1 MTRLVQSRR
10 RAGNPPAWI
19 GMALAAGCALALASC
34 ASAPTADVS
43 AEAVLAKAVSSE
55 AGPAIAVHASP
66 WASAATEARVLADR
80 ILRRESDGLLLDGA
94 RQRAL
99 GRGIK
104 RALALIRQSHP
115 AMAEIRVREA
125 YSPAT
130 LLLGLEGALR
140 DSVVR
145 LWGDEDLS
153 AVPRT
158 GHAGF
163 DALNGTLGLRA
174 VRPYPSLGA
183 VSLHLGER
191 VNIEAAI
198 GAYEAID
205 GVAYAEPDAALG
217 DGSDIEAAGS
227 KGTWLVAFRRAW
239 GDCPSG
245 CIDQEISFFAVAG
258 DRATRIEPAQARSMA
273 GFATLLANRGWR

>member
-1 MTRLVQSRR
+1 MARLVQRRR
-10 RAGNPPAWI
+10 RAGNPLVQI
-19 GMALAAGCALALASC
+19 GMALAAGCALVLASC
-34 ASAPTADVS
+34 QSAPTPDAS
-43 AEAVLAKAVSSE
+43 AEAGS
-55 AGPAIAVHASP
+55 AIDVHASP
-66 WASAATEARVLADR
+66 WASASAEARVLADR
-80 ILRRESDGLLLDGA
+80 ILRRESGDLLLDGA

-99 GRGIK
+99 GRGIE

-115 AMAEIRVREA
+115 AMAEIGVREA

-130 LLLGLEGALR
+130 LLLGLDGALR
-140 DSVVR
+140 DAVAR

-158 GHAGF
+158 GHSGF
-163 DALNGTLGLRA
+163 DALNGTLDLRA

-183 VSLHLGER
+183 VSLHLDER

-198 GAYEAID
+198 GAYLAID

-217 DGSDIEAAGS
+217 DGSDIGAAES
-227 KGTWLVAFRRAW
+227 NGTWLVAFRRAW

-258 DRATRIEPAQARSMA
+258 DRAARIEPAQARSME
-273 GFATLLANRGWR
+273 GFATLLATRGWR